1 MTSTIFEFAGPAFLS
16 SLLVAILIVTT
27 KMFHGKLT
35 FDGDHGVQK
44 VHTSPTPRVGGI
56 ALFFGILTSIL
67 LLPDIEARSIGLM
80 LLLSSLPAFL
90 VGLTEDITNAVSP
103 RIRLFSHLLSASIL
117 VIFGGYILRYTGF
130 QFTDPLMK
138 FTPFAIFLSV
148 FAIAGVTNAVNIIDG
163 YHGLASGTVLIM
175 SAGLALLAARL
186 GDGEVFIFS
195 SILFF
200 AMLGFFFINFP
211 FGKLFLGDAGAY
223 FSGFLVSGLA
233 IIITVRNP
241 GISPWVPL
249 LIIIYPVWELL
260 ISIMRRLKREGH
272 SPSQPDNV
280 HLHHLVSRSIAR
292 PLARHLGWK
301 KGRNPATS
309 LALWPLPLLT
319 CLLAL
324 NAEMTSISALLGIV
338 IFQAFYERIYRTL
351 SLRKNETSIKN
362 PVKIS

>member
-1 MTSTIFEFAGPAFLS
+1 MTSTIFQFAGPAFLS
-16 SLLVAILIVTT
+16 ALLFAILILAT
-27 KMFHGKLT
+27 KKFHGKLT

-56 ALFFGILTSIL
+56 ALFLGVLTSVL
-67 LLPDIEARSIGLM
+67 LLPNAEVRDIGLI

-90 VGLTEDITNAVSP
+90 TGLVEDITNAVSP
-103 RIRLFSHLLSASIL
+103 RVRLFSHLLSASIL
-117 VIFGGYILRYTGF
+117 VLFGGYILRHTGF

-175 SAGLALLAARL
+175 SAGLALLSARL
-186 GDGEVFIFS
+186 GDGEIFIFS
-195 SILFF
+195 SILFS

-211 FGKLFLGDAGAY
+211 FGKLFLGDSGAY
-223 FSGFLVSGLA
+223 FSGFLISGLV
-233 IIITVRNP
+233 IIIAVRNP

-280 HLHHLVSRSIAR
+280 HLHHLVSRSMAR
-292 PLARHLGWK
+292 PLARQLRWK

-309 LALWPLPLLT
+309 LVLWPFPLLT
-319 CLLAL
+319 CLLSL
-324 NAEMTSISALLGIV
+324 NTEMTSISALLGIV
-338 IFQAFYERIYRTL
+338 IFQAFYERIYRAL
-351 SLRKNETSIKN
+351 SLRKTTTNTTKAE
-362 PVKIS
+362 